1 MSDDKALPPDEKA
14 IAEAEARAI
23 PVLDAWMVAF
33 NAMDIVEQKK
43 TMHFPHFRLA
53 SGKMNK
59 WEFEEMGEEFDV
71 RRKANFKNM
80 EWDHSEWA
88 RRNIV
93 QCSDEKIHVDTV
105 FNRYRAD
112 GSVISVNQSLYVLTF
127 EDGRWGIKMR
137 SSFAG

>member
-1 MSDDKALPPDEKA
+1 MSYEQALPPSQEDIEK
-14 IAEAEARAI
+14 AEARAI

-33 NAMDIVEQKK
+33 NAMDIVDQKK

-53 SGKMNK
+53 SGKMSR
-59 WEFEEMGEEFDV
+59 WEFEEMGEEFDA

-80 EWDHSEWA
+80 DWHRSEWHL
-88 RRNIV
+88 RNIF

-105 FNRYRAD
+105 FIRYRED

-127 EDGRWGIKMR
+127 EEGRWGIKMR